1 MHGPTSV
8 RAILRAAAAAAAIL
22 AAALAARADL
32 DSELIARARL
42 FPSLTSGV
50 TAIHRDNSGRY
61 VVLTERAG
69 VLMFNAKGEPA
80 GHAPVDSSPASSI
93 AFGADMDLD
102 DQGNIYVADRAG
114 NTVQMYAPN
123 GNLDHSIHIA
133 GPTSVA
139 SLGGGEVAVASL
151 RSPKL
156 VTVFGA
162 EGHVVRE
169 FGEPEKIAGR
179 DELNRYANIGRLC
192 RDSSGRLYYSF
203 TYLPE
208 PTVRRYDRYGYSDFQ
223 LVVSTADYV
232 GASMSARKTIA
243 REEGPQRS
251 KGGPDLH
258 VMLGPV
264 AVDPANGDIWLA
276 IGGRLLR
283 YRADGAELG
292 SFLIYTP
299 DESRLVASAML
310 LESGRIV
317 VASSALGVFDLPRP
331 ASSAP

>member
-1 MHGPTSV
+1 MHDPSSV
-8 RAILRAAAAAAAIL
+8 RSILRVAAAAGAVL

-42 FPSLTSGV
+42 FPSLSSGV

-80 GHAPVDSSPASSI
+80 GHAPADSSPTSSI

-114 NTVQMYAPN
+114 NAVQVFTPN
-123 GNLDHSIHIA
+123 GNLDHTIHIV

-139 SLGGGEVAVASL
+139 TLAEGEVAVASL

-162 EGHVVRE
+162 EGQVVRE
-169 FGEPEKIAGR
+169 FGEPEKITGQE
-179 DELNRYANIGRLC
+179 ELNRYANIGRLC

-208 PTVRRYDRYGYSDFQ
+208 PTVRRYDRYGYSDFE
-223 LVVSTADYV
+223 LVVSTQDYV
-232 GASMSARKTIA
+232 GASMAARKTIA
-243 REEGPQRS
+243 REEGPQHS
-251 KGGPDLH
+251 KGGPKLH
-258 VMLGPV
+258 SMLGPV
-264 AVDPANGDIWLA
+264 AVDPANGDIWLG

-283 YRADGAELG
+283 FRADGAELG

-299 DESRLVASAML
+299 DEARLEASAIL

-331 ASSAP
+331 AASGP